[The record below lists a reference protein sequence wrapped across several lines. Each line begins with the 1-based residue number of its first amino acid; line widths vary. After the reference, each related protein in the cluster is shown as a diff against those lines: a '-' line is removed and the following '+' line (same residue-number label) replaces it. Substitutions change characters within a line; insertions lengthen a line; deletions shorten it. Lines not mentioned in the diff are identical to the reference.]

1 MGNCITRKEED
12 QKTEQPREAKKVDK
26 TSAGGSANVQSVKT
40 VENRTKKTVR
50 FRLGEEDANNAG
62 GDSKE
67 TKSGVVRIRLVL
79 TQNELS
85 QILNGELKHSCAEQ
99 LLNMV
104 KSRSTRVSPDG
115 SIDADRNENWLPA
128 LESIPEDQ

>member
-1 MGNCITRKEED
+1 M
-12 QKTEQPREAKKVDK
+12 
-26 TSAGGSANVQSVKT
+26 KT

-115 SIDADRNENWLPA
+115 SIDADRNENWMPA